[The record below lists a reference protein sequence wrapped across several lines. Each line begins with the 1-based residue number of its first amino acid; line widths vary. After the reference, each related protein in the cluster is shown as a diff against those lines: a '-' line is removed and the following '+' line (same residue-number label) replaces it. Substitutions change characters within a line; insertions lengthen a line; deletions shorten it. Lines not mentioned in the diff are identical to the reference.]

1 MTLRLES
8 VPLVSARPFIP
19 SPLGMERFEIT
30 LSHPAFPL
38 KGMRKG
44 FVDGH
49 DRSRALFTID
59 PPKKEQG
66 YEFLNLNSIQKCTL
80 SGGGSS
86 GMPGKGTRRKC

>member
-1 MTLRLES
+1 MDR
-8 VPLVSARPFIP
+8 
-19 SPLGMERFEIT
+19 
-30 LSHPAFPL
+30 
-38 KGMRKG
+38 
-44 FVDGH
+44 H

-59 PPKKEQG
+59 PSKKEQG